1 MSGVMKAPHA
11 LRRTL
16 PALAWLAAAALGVPA
31 CKRGDAPEEA
41 AQAPSAPG
49 AEASA
54 ATPATASP
62 FAAYGMPRGLISPM
76 PLRAEV
82 RTRRQAGKATIT
94 LSRIVTRGK
103 DRVHILNTPAEAN
116 APGSEWLLVQNRND
130 PRRVTGTLVEHG
142 LRAVIA
148 YEEHELAT
156 AGISRNW
163 ADAAALGLNVTEA
176 FEALT
181 VLGQRETAFG
191 FEFSQRTPRS
201 GQGGRFRELWWSDQ
215 AALPLRWVTE
225 DARGRTEVSAVISTN
240 VDAALL
246 RDPRER
252 FPEYEV
258 TNLPTL
264 EAKPKPPEPG

>member
-1 MSGVMKAPHA
+1 MQASLLPRRPH
-11 LRRTL
+11 
-16 PALAWLAAAALGVPA
+16 PALVWLTAAALAALA
-31 CKRGDAPEEA
+31 CKRTDTPSDEETSISS
-41 AQAPSAPG
+41 APSAQ
-49 AEASA
+49 ASA
-54 ATPATASP
+54 TAP
-62 FAAYGMPRGLISPM
+62 DTAAPLSAGGMPRGLISPT

-82 RTRRQAGKATIT
+82 QTRKHLGKSTVT
-94 LSRIVTRGK
+94 LSRVVTRGK
-103 DRVHILNTPAEAN
+103 DRVHILNTPVEAN
-116 APGSEWLLVQNRND
+116 AAGSEWLLVQNPSD

-148 YEEHELAT
+148 YTEHELPT

-176 FEALT
+176 FESLT
-181 VLGQRETAFG
+181 VPGKRESAFG
-191 FEFSQRTPRS
+191 FEFSQRTLPPGYS
-201 GQGGRFRELWWSDQ
+201 GRFRELWWSDQ
-215 AALPLRWVTE
+215 AAIPLRWTTE

-240 VDAALL
+240 VDTALL

-258 TNLPTL
+258 TDVRTL